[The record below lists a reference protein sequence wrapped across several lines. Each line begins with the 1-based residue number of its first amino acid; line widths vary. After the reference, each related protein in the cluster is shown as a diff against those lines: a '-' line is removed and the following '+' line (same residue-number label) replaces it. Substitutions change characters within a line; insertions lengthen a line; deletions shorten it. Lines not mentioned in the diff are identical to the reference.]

1 MIELP
6 FDIARA
12 SREAQDHYR
21 KLIADG
27 QTPRFSEMCALSSA
41 PCVHGTDTSVMRGR
55 QDGNWMDA
63 LPQKQAEWML
73 KEAKAAGINTAGKY
87 YMSGIA
93 DSRAHCDGEAWISG
107 KDDILRVAKQR
118 NLHVQGQVNYDPP
131 EPDGPPKRR
140 NAMNPK
146 LVKSLAR
153 QEMRAEPGLTLAA
166 ASKRVKEKHS
176 LSGWDKS

>member
-1 MIELP
+1 MNLPYDIERASHEARSHYVRMIE
-6 FDIARA
+6 
-12 SREAQDHYR
+12 
-21 KLIADG
+21 DG
-27 QTPRFSEMCALSSA
+27 QSPRFAEMCALSSP
-41 PCVHGTDTSVMRGR
+41 PCVHGTDTSIMRGR

-107 KDDILRVAKQR
+107 KDDILRVAKAR
-118 NLHVQGQVNYDPP
+118 KLHVQGQVNYDPP
-131 EPDGPPKRR
+131 ALGEPPKRR

-146 LVKSLAR
+146 LVRELAR
-153 QEMRAEPGLTLAA
+153 QEMRSEPGLTLSA
-166 ASKRVKEKHS
+166 ASSRVKEKHS
-176 LSGWDKS
+176 LPHWNKK

>member
-1 MIELP
+1 MELP
-6 FDIARA
+6 FDIEHA
-12 SREAQDHYR
+12 SHEVKAHYL
-21 KLIADG
+21 KMVAAG
-27 QTPRFSEMCALSSA
+27 QSPRFSEMCALGAS
-41 PCVHGTDTSVMRGR
+41 PCVHGTNDNVMRGR
-55 QDGNWMDA
+55 QDGNWLDA
-63 LPQKQAEWML
+63 LPKKQAEWML
-73 KEAKAAGINTAGKY
+73 KEAKAAGIDTAGKY

-107 KDDILRVAKQR
+107 KDDLLRVAKQR
-118 NLHVQGQVNYDPP
+118 KLHVQGQVNYDPP

-140 NAMNPK
+140 NSMNPK